1 MTGKGKLA
9 LNNSA
14 VGVLAFYVAAAL
26 CFYGFF
32 TDIPVWS
39 LLLVLPFSVM
49 LSLSTVKVIA
59 ETGFW
64 VSNLD
69 EVIPVLLIGITF
81 FQNMGQITLF
91 LTGVIAFEAAGIYFV
106 LNRRVG
112 ESFGIPPKAVTLLG
126 AASSVLGSILCV
138 GVTYFIATSVGF
150 QTASLPAPTSR
161 VFAMTL
167 EGLLQSIHQ
176 QILPPYINLY
186 VAAAAGAVC
195 LVLTYF
201 GFSPMTLVAG
211 MVLPFGIMLTV
222 GVGALLRLVIGKRA
236 ESYRYLFSGSSIG
249 EGLVTAAALVLA
261 GIRGM

>member
-1 MTGKGKLA
+1 M
-9 LNNSA
+9 
-14 VGVLAFYVAAAL
+14 
-26 CFYGFF
+26 
-32 TDIPVWS
+32 
-39 LLLVLPFSVM
+39 
-49 LSLSTVKVIA
+49 
-59 ETGFW
+59 
-64 VSNLD
+64 
-69 EVIPVLLIGITF
+69 
-81 FQNMGQITLF
+81 
-91 LTGVIAFEAAGIYFV
+91 

-201 GFSPMTLVAG
+201 RFSPMTLVAG